1 MEILFIWKVGYNI
14 ADSHC
19 DFIEQIQIFVSALL
33 TQSHYQ
39 FRKDGALKH

>member
-1 MEILFIWKVGYNI
+1 MILLTVFYT
-14 ADSHC
+14 DSPC
-19 DFIEQIQIFVSALL
+19 DFTEQIQIFVSALL